1 MCMKNTI
8 IIKLLLILLTI
19 FSMALIGGQRVYAT
33 SWIQGADDFISD
45 GESSSDSTAIDT
57 DDMQEMSNMLYNA
70 FLIIGIII
78 AVIIGLVIGIKFM
91 TGSVAEKAEVKKTL
105 VPYIAGCIVIFGAF
119 TIWRMVINL
128 LNNV

>member
-1 MCMKNTI
+1 MCMKKTM
-8 IIKLLLILLTI
+8 IIKILLILFAMLSLT
-19 FSMALIGGQRVYAT
+19 LISEQKVCAT

-45 GESSSDSTAIDT
+45 GESDSTTTAIDT

-70 FLIIGIII
+70 FLAVGIVI

-105 VPYIAGCIVIFGAF
+105 IPYIAGCVVIFGAF
-119 TIWRMVINL
+119 TIWRLVINL
-128 LNNV
+128 LSNV